1 MVKVD
6 YFKYIS
12 LLLCFIVL
20 VTGIMLFTNEQQ
32 DQPQTEL
39 RDFSLYSEISQLLEL
54 VGYDPDEGIQEE
66 IETEIRQSIRKS
78 QIISDVE
85 YNEGIAYLNLTEK
98 IYKLNTFKQFD
109 LIEALI
115 TDAST
120 ISEVESIQFLINS
133 RRLSIS
139 PFLDTTQ
146 QIKAREEAAKVAII
160 IDDLG
165 NRAKGTEEIFKLKQ
179 KITCAIM
186 PFEKKSTAE
195 AEEAIKRGYDVIIHL
210 PMEAEL
216 DRPNWLGP
224 KPILTDL
231 SDQEIKTRMKEAI
244 ADIPQAVGF
253 NNHTG
258 GKATANRRVMEQVL
272 QVAKEEGLLAIDSK
286 TTPKSVIQEVAYK
299 LNVPVLERDVF
310 LDHHKDY
317 GYIRKALL
325 RLAGQAIRQGQ
336 AIGIGH
342 VGPRGGKVTVLALQ
356 NILPRLDQAGIRFVG
371 IDDLEK

>member
-139 PFLDTTQ
+139 PFWILLS
-146 QIKAREEAAKVAII
+146 RSR
-160 IDDLG
+160 L
-165 NRAKGTEEIFKLKQ
+165 
-179 KITCAIM
+179 
-186 PFEKKSTAE
+186 EKK
-195 AEEAIKRGYDVIIHL
+195 
-210 PMEAEL
+210 
-216 DRPNWLGP
+216 
-224 KPILTDL
+224 
-231 SDQEIKTRMKEAI
+231 
-244 ADIPQAVGF
+244 
-253 NNHTG
+253 
-258 GKATANRRVMEQVL
+258 
-272 QVAKEEGLLAIDSK
+272 
-286 TTPKSVIQEVAYK
+286 
-299 LNVPVLERDVF
+299 
-310 LDHHKDY
+310 
-317 GYIRKALL
+317 LL
-325 RLAGQAIRQGQ
+325 R
-336 AIGIGH
+336 
-342 VGPRGGKVTVLALQ
+342 
-356 NILPRLDQAGIRFVG
+356 
-371 IDDLEK
+371 